1 MVDVMTT
8 AMLLGGLLY
17 LEFLQQRQLQIKTKS
32 SKIKIGVALAAASLI
47 VTLFWTTST
56 IGNLRLVMVALLV
69 ASVGLYRQGLGKT
82 KVITYGSVAHAS
94 DYSRYDRVITETIKQ
109 GTMVTFWSQKGG
121 SYSLIFDQPESDI
134 RAFLTRRL
142 PTNVMLLTGAAFA
155 KLEQNDARN
164 ERDRQAQLLAA
175 IRNRRQRNRLPW
187 QKRTVG
193 TCTDHQN

>member
-82 KVITYGSVAHAS
+82 KVIT
-94 DYSRYDRVITETIKQ
+94 
-109 GTMVTFWSQKGG
+109 
-121 SYSLIFDQPESDI
+121 
-134 RAFLTRRL
+134 
-142 PTNVMLLTGAAFA
+142 
-155 KLEQNDARN
+155 
-164 ERDRQAQLLAA
+164 
-175 IRNRRQRNRLPW
+175 
-187 QKRTVG
+187 
-193 TCTDHQN
+193 